1 MRDNSNHNNTS
12 RGGAANTGYRQNQE
26 IMNTTPR
33 DLPEN
38 YIDEAE
44 KIMGDLSRRG
54 VKLTTSKIRNILSRV
69 SDIYNVEV
77 ERTAETLLPE
87 SVSSLQMTRVRIAYE
102 CGREN
107 TVKDFVEESQL
118 LRYIKGVEN
127 SRTKFLHFARY
138 MEALVAYHRF
148 YGGKDN

>member
-1 MRDNSNHNNTS
+1 MPDHRDYNITPRS
-12 RGGAANTGYRQNQE
+12 GAVNTGYRQNQE
-26 IMNTTPR
+26 IMNTTPLE
-33 DLPEN
+33 LPVD
-38 YIDEAE
+38 YIDQAE
-44 KIMGDLSRRG
+44 HIMGSLARKG
-54 VKLTTSKIRNILSRV
+54 VKLTTSKIRNILSRI

-87 SVSSLQMTRVRIAYE
+87 SVSSLQMARVRIAYE

-118 LRYIKGVEN
+118 LRYIKAIGN